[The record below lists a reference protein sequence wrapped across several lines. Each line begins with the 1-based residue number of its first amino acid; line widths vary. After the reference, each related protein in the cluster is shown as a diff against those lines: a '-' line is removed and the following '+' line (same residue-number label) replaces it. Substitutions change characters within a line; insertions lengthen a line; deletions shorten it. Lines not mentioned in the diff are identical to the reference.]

1 MSKFITFAGTSR
13 VAGELKFRT
22 ATDKKRIAQLVKLND
37 TEINLVE
44 LQPPVFSKQDAA
56 KALLAMGF
64 GEGNAEVLEL
74 LSSIVKDENPF
85 AKAPKAKREVKVK
98 VKVTKKV
105 KASEPREL
113 TAKELAARQ
122 FIAFPVGNGGMAYY
136 PNPMSQVAQ
145 DSDNSVDE
153 DDFNSVGSRHH
164 Y

>member
-44 LQPPVFSKQDAA
+44 LQPPAFSKQDAA
-56 KALLAMGF
+56 KALLAMSF

-74 LSSIVKDENPF
+74 LSSLVKDENPF
-85 AKAPKAKREVKVK
+85 AKAPKAKSEVRVKVK
-98 VKVTKKV
+98 VAKVKKV

-122 FIAFPVGNGGMAYY
+122 FIAFPVGNSGMAYY
-136 PNPMSQVAQ
+136 PNPLSKVAQ
-145 DSDNSVDE
+145 DSSDE
-153 DDFNSVGSRHH
+153 VAV
-164 Y
+164 